1 MVGEMK
7 TLQQQETEAILSMA
21 DAHENQR
28 ETIFRMG
35 QRIEELEE
43 QLRKA
48 NIEILS
54 LIDEAKHK

>member
-1 MVGEMK
+1 MK
-7 TLQQQETEAILSMA
+7 TIQQLETEAILSLGES
-21 DAHENQR
+21 HEVQR

-35 QRIEELEE
+35 QRIQELEE
-43 QLRKA
+43 QLKRA